1 MHVCTYLCEDV
12 FYAFIDLHF
21 NMAYELVGSM
31 PKDFKKTMGYI
42 RQHFTDD
49 EANDILSSSNH
60 FAANEKIVG
69 TLLLHIKQNEDI
81 YKFWNIIE
89 SIKDAPQLSAA
100 VESVKKSELCE
111 SNYTICVV
119 YLKVISIW
127 RFGKFLLAHQ
137 IYAILKLT
145 SLLISAAHGMALF
158 K

>member
-1 MHVCTYLCEDV
+1 MYVHIYVRMY
-12 FYAFIDLHF
+12 FIDLHF

-49 EANDILSSSNH
+49 EANDILSSQNH
-60 FAANEKIVG
+60 FAANEKIAG
-69 TLLLHIKQNEDI
+69 TLLLHIKHTEDI

-100 VESVKKSELCE
+100 VESFKKSELCE
-111 SNYTICVV
+111 SDYKVCVV
-119 YLKVISIW
+119 YLVVILIW
-127 RFGKFLLAHQ
+127 KIFISLPNLNYG
-137 IYAILKLT
+137 ILKLT
-145 SLLISAAHGMALF
+145 SLLISAAHDMALF